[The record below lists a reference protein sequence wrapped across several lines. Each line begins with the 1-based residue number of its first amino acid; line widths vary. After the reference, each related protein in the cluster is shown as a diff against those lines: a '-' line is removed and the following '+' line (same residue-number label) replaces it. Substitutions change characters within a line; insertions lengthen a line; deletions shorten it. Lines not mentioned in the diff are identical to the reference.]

1 MVEIKC
7 IVSQI
12 EDDKIVEDTPPES
25 PHDDQQ
31 SPKSL
36 PPSGIN
42 HPPQFQPP
50 PPLNPPPRTPSPP
63 HNTPPISPHANDAKK
78 GELNQDMAITIV
90 SQPKSEP
97 ELEKADNQ
105 YETYEDYKGFIDMDF
120 MTQTFVPLNVI
131 YLQTSF

>member
-36 PPSGIN
+36 TPSGIN
-42 HPPQFQPP
+42 PP

-63 HNTPPISPHANDAKK
+63 HNTPPISPHSDDAKK

-90 SQPKSEP
+90 SQPESEP

-120 MTQTFVPLNVI
+120 MTQNFVPLNVI